1 MKFFTFAAIPIL
13 PRASAIFRALG
24 FSKEKTLIKKVQE
37 KDLNIF
43 IEEARRYIT
52 VKAHAARM
60 SITNLTDT
68 TVSLENDIRLES
80 QDLAAFLRGSQE
92 VLLMGS
98 TAGQP
103 IMELIEKVSAQ
114 GDLTRAVVYNAV
126 ASELADEALSWL
138 MVYFRHQLR
147 RENLGLDYRRFSAGY
162 GDLSIEYQKTFWEA
176 LKLEQIG
183 IRITEEFFLLPE
195 KSVTAL
201 SGIRTIG
208 YERKD

>member
-24 FSKEKTLIKKVQE
+24 FSKEKTLIKEVQE
-37 KDLNIF
+37 KDLNVF

-60 SITNLTDT
+60 SVKDLTET
-68 TVSLENDIRLES
+68 TVSLENDIRLGS
-80 QDLAAFLRGSQE
+80 QDLSAFLRGSQE

-162 GDLSIEYQKTFWEA
+162 GDLPIEYQKIFWEV

-183 IRITEEFFLLPE
+183 IRITEKFFLLPE